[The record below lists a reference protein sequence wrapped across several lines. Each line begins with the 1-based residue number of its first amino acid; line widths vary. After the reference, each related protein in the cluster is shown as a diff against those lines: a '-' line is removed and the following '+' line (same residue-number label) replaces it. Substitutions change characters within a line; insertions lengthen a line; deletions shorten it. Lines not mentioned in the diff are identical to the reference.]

1 MYNSPIEKIF
11 GEIQNEIKRKDE
23 EHLMIAVNQ
32 SVGYAADKTELLKAL
47 QYDRRQYEKG
57 YTDAMVEYGNKWIP
71 VSERLPEE
79 ETDVLICNSKGN
91 IEVSRGSVFDD
102 GTWVMVRKYI
112 FWECFL
118 IKTLQ
123 RKWQKN
129 IMQK

>member
-23 EHLMIAVNQ
+23 EHLMMAVNQ
-32 SVGYAADKTELLKAL
+32 SVGYAVDKTELLKAL

-71 VSERLPEE
+71 VSEKLPAE

-102 GTWVMVRKYI
+102 GTWEWYTSGWHFGEVLAWMPLPKPYKA
-112 FWECFL
+112 E
-118 IKTLQ
+118 
-123 RKWQKN
+123 
-129 IMQK
+129 MEG